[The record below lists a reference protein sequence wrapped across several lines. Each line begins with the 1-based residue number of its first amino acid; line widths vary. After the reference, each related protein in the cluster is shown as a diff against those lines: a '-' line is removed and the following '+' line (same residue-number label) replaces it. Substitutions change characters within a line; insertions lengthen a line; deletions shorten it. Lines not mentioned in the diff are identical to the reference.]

1 MITEER
7 LSLLREQIKTEMKPS
22 RYQHTLGVEREMRA
36 LARFFLPEM
45 EKEAAAAGLL
55 HDITKAWSE
64 EEHLRFCKER
74 GLEVTEDERLIP
86 ALLHAKTAAALIP
99 ELYPDLAK
107 EAILSAIAKHT
118 AASPVM
124 SVFDALLYIADY
136 TEAGREYPSCQALR
150 QALHLGMEQTVEE
163 EKAFFLRQILMNTYD
178 ESLAA
183 LKRLGRNVANV
194 TAEAREALLQDPH
207 YFS

>member
-7 LSLLREQIKTEMKPS
+7 LSLLRQQIKTDMKPS

-55 HDITKAWSE
+55 HDITKAWTE
-64 EEHLRFCKER
+64 EEQLRFCKAR
-74 GLEVTEDERLIP
+74 GLKVSEDERLIP

-99 ELYPDLAK
+99 GLYPDLAT
-107 EAILSAIAKHT
+107 EAILSAISKHT

-136 TEAGREYPSCQALR
+136 TEEGREYPSCKALR
-150 QALHLGMEQTVEE
+150 QTLHRGMEQTEKE
-163 EKAFFLRQILMNTYD
+163 EKAFFLRQILLNTYD

-183 LKRLGRNVANV
+183 LKRLGRTVAV
-194 TAEAREALLQDPH
+194 ATVEARQALLQDPH